1 MIKIDFKKV
10 KEFLLRNMNK
20 ILLILALIGFTKGTL
35 LLNQEIESIK
45 QDIKINRALINNVRQ
60 WNKYLDKK
68 IKKNREAIEEEHAY

>member
-60 WNKYLDKK
+60 WNKHLDKK
-68 IKKNREAIEEEHAY
+68 IKENRGAIEEEHAY